1 MNRRGFVK
9 GKDIGGG
16 NRDREDD
23 GKCPSL
29 CVSHSLLDHFSTC
42 DYAGNTSTA
51 RWQGVMRRSVLKII
65 EEFRLYRKHCVLQS
79 LFATVAV
86 FVVLYF
92 LSLQNAV
99 IIASFGA
106 TAFIVFAMP
115 DYVTAQPRNVI
126 GGHLVGLFWGF
137 VFSLIPHAAT
147 IENLVCYSPAVGL
160 SIFTMAVTDTEHP
173 PAAGTALGVA
183 ITGMSPNVLVVGIL
197 SIVLLSLMHRFF
209 KPLPARF
216 DLTESKREPVRP
228 ASDV

>member
-1 MNRRGFVK
+1 
-9 GKDIGGG
+9 
-16 NRDREDD
+16 
-23 GKCPSL
+23 
-29 CVSHSLLDHFSTC
+29 
-42 DYAGNTSTA
+42 
-51 RWQGVMRRSVLKII
+51 MRRSVLKMI
-65 EEFRLYRKHCVLQS
+65 EEFRLYWKHYVLQS

-99 IIASFGA
+99 IIASIGA

-137 VFSLIPHAAT
+137 VFSLIPHAMVFGS
-147 IENLVCYSPAVGL
+147 LVGYSLAVGF
-160 SIFTMAVTDTEHP
+160 SIFTMVVTDTEHP

-183 ITGMSPNVLVVGIL
+183 ITGMSPNVLIAVIL

-209 KPLPARF
+209 KPYLR
-216 DLTESKREPVRP
+216 DLT
-228 ASDV
+228 